1 MRPLSPASPYAM
13 LENKQSRRNVLIVKD
28 LAQPKLRPLN
38 AVKWH
43 FVQNPEFAKLELSF
57 HFASRSTF
65 TKYAERYGMLGHS
78 FDLELEL
85 GKQSCRLHRPICTQC
100 GSTYLI
106 FEFLV
111 NGLKLEFDK
120 D

>member
-1 MRPLSPASPYAM
+1 MNPLKPSSPYTF
-13 LENKQSRRNVLIVKD
+13 LHSNGRRNVLIVKD
-28 LAQPKLRPLN
+28 LAEPKLRPLR
-38 AVKWH
+38 VLKWH
-43 FVQNPEFAKLELSF
+43 FVQNPEFARLELSL
-57 HFASRSTF
+57 HFASRATF

-85 GKQSCRLHRPICTQC
+85 GKKSCRLHRPICTQC

-106 FEFLV
+106 FEFLI
-111 NGLKLEFDK
+111 NGINLEFDK